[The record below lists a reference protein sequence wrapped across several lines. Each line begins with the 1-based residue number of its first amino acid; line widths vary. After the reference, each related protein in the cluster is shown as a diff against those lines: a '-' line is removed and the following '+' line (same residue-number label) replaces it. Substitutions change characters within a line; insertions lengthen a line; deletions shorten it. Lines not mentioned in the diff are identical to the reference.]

1 MSRFLK
7 GVRAELASMHKELV
21 DHSRYLE
28 SEKLEDMKRWVVF
41 ARKFTGRIQEI
52 RGEIDEAFPRMSN
65 EARIHA
71 GRVASDLLSVF
82 FSTISTVRT
91 SKSSTEQY
99 LLSLDDLDG
108 FIDRVDTKVASEG
121 IQPVDVAS
129 NDAKGGEAELEKATK
144 RAGSY
149 ITMTKQLLQSGKA
162 GEPQARWMRGVI
174 ADFPDTELAT
184 QADELLK
191 QIPQ

>member
-1 MSRFLK
+1 MIK
-7 GVRAELASMHKELV
+7 K
-21 DHSRYLE
+21 
-28 SEKLEDMKRWVVF
+28 
-41 ARKFTGRIQEI
+41 ARK
-52 RGEIDEAFPRMSN
+52 
-65 EARIHA
+65 
-71 GRVASDLLSVF
+71 V
-82 FSTISTVRT
+82 
-91 SKSSTEQY
+91 
-99 LLSLDDLDG
+99 
-108 FIDRVDTKVASEG
+108 
-121 IQPVDVAS
+121 
-129 NDAKGGEAELEKATK
+129 EAELEKATK